1 MLYVVH
7 RLSSWN
13 DVNALHTYFPFTSLR
28 LTHIPLFAGKGAS
41 EVRPEVIARI
51 SRLEVFNGS
60 SVPPRER
67 VDAEK
72 AYLRR
77 MMRDK
82 STIEDDVNRL
92 GEFQMAHPRYE
103 ELHERYADELLP
115 MGATG
120 STGLASMASEMISVT
135 FHNLVYSS
143 NGSME
148 PTQKNIPASLTVEKV
163 RLIVKQLFG
172 VEPQQQILSIRL
184 YKNAVVPT
192 IMDEDSATLRYFGAI
207 DGSDIFINEM
217 E

>member
-1 MLYVVH
+1 
-7 RLSSWN
+7 
-13 DVNALHTYFPFTSLR
+13 VNALNSYSPFTSLR

-51 SRLEVFNGS
+51 ARLEMFNGS
-60 SVPPRER
+60 GIPPRER
-67 VDAEK
+67 GDAEK

-77 MMRDK
+77 MLRDK
-82 STIEDDVNRL
+82 TAAAEDVNL
-92 GEFQMAHPRYE
+92 LSEFEVTHPRFS
-103 ELHERYADELLP
+103 ELNERYADELLP
-115 MGATG
+115 MGASGT
-120 STGLASMASEMISVT
+120 TGLASMASEMISVT

-148 PTQKNIPASLTVEKV
+148 PTQKNIPCSLTVEKV

-207 DGSDIFINEM
+207 DGSDIFINEV